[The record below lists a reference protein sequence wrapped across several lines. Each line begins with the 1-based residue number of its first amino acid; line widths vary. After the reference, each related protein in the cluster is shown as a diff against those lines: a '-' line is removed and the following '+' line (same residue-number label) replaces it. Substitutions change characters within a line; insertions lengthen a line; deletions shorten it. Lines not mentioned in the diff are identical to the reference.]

1 MEAKIG
7 LPKKDLTKSIDN
19 LTIVLAN
26 EMILYVKTRKFH
38 WNISGNSFMELHKL
52 FEMHYDLLAKTADE
66 VAERISGL
74 GGKAIGSMKDFLKHG
89 ELQENTKE
97 SNTQKQMLDELIED
111 HQIVMVN
118 IRKAIDE
125 IGEKTDD
132 VVTEDFLTD
141 ILKMHE
147 NISWQLTKY
156 SN

>member
-7 LPKKDLTKSIDN
+7 LPKKDLTKSIDH

-74 GGKAIGSMKDFLKHG
+74 GGKAIGSMKDFLKHS

-125 IGEKTDD
+125 IGDKTDD

>member
-7 LPKKDLTKSIDN
+7 LPKKDLKKSIDE
-19 LTIVLAN
+19 LTVVLAN

-74 GGKAIGSMKDFLKHG
+74 GGKAIGSMEDFLKHG
-89 ELQENTKE
+89 QLVENTKD
-97 SNTQKQMLDELIED
+97 SNTQKQMLDELIDD
-111 HQIVMVN
+111 HQKTMVD
-118 IRKAIDE
+118 IRKAIDA
-125 IGEKTDD
+125 IGEETDD

>member
-7 LPKKDLTKSIDN
+7 LPKKDLTKSIDD
-19 LTIVLAN
+19 LTVVLAN

-89 ELQENTKE
+89 QLEENTKE
-97 SNTQKQMLDELIED
+97 SNTQKQMLDELIEN
-111 HQIVMVN
+111 HQTVMVN

-125 IGEKTDD
+125 IGDKTND

-141 ILKMHE
+141 VLKMHE

>member
-19 LTIVLAN
+19 LTVVLAN

-89 ELQENTKE
+89 QLEENSKE
-97 SNTQKQMLDELIED
+97 SNTQKQMLDELIEN
-111 HQIVMVN
+111 HQTIMVN
-118 IRKAIDE
+118 IRKSIDE

-141 ILKMHE
+141 VLKMHE